1 MTISLPTDAV
11 NFGAYLQPF
20 PNYPGVLGENI
31 RWFAANGVTG
41 VYMVTMPGA
50 FSSLCARCCSHGF
63 STSES
68 IHHLILELLM
78 NRILNFR
85 MSMMAWILKSEI
97 LILFKQEGE
106 PTNRGEIYSDLEEL
120 KNYVMAQM
128 LWDPTQ
134 DPQRLSA
141 DFLRFYCERS
151 LAVPTSGFC
160 TV

>member
-1 MTISLPTDAV
+1 MTISLSTDAV

-41 VYMVTMPGA
+41 VYMVTMPDA

-85 MSMMAWILKSEI
+85 MSMMARILKSEI
-97 LILFKQEGE
+97 LIL
-106 PTNRGEIYSDLEEL
+106 L
-120 KNYVMAQM
+120 
-128 LWDPTQ
+128 
-134 DPQRLSA
+134 
-141 DFLRFYCERS
+141 
-151 LAVPTSGFC
+151 TSGRGADESRRDLLRPGRAQELC
-160 TV
+160 HGADAVGPGARPAAAQRRLPPLLL